1 MAKKRY
7 EKNPYAYA
15 VVNALC
21 CFARDYADSKADLE
35 KNPHDEHAMIVIDFC
50 MDFADWL
57 HDATGFSK
65 QQIGQMILKMTEEEM
80 LNEHA

>member
-21 CFARDYADSKADLE
+21 CFARDYADAKADLE
-35 KNPHDEHAMIVIDFC
+35 TNPHDEHAKIVINFC
-50 MDFADWL
+50 MDFAEWL
-57 HDATGFSK
+57 HEATGFRK
-65 QQIGQMILKMTEEEM
+65 EQIGQMILKMVEEEGSGKQ
-80 LNEHA
+80 A

>member
-1 MAKKRY
+1 MAKKRC

-21 CFARDYADSKADLE
+21 CFARDYADAKADLE
-35 KNPHDEHAMIVIDFC
+35 KNPRDERAMIVVDFC

-57 HDATGFSK
+57 HDATGFNR
-65 QQIGQMILKMTEEEM
+65 QQIGQMILKMAEEE
-80 LNEHA
+80 NADDQA

>member
-21 CFARDYADSKADLE
+21 CFARDYADAKSDLE
-35 KNPHDEHAMIVIDFC
+35 KKPGDEHAKIVINFC

-57 HDATGFSK
+57 HDATGFSR
-65 QQIGQMILKMTEEEM
+65 QQIGQMILKMAEEE
-80 LNEHA
+80 ESDDQS

>member
-1 MAKKRY
+1 MAKRY

-21 CFARDYADSKADLE
+21 CFARDYADAKADIE
-35 KNPHDEHAMIVIDFC
+35 KNPADEHAKIVIGFC

-57 HDATGFSK
+57 HDSTGFRK
-65 QQIGQMILKMTEEEM
+65 EQIGQMILKMVDEEGACEQ
-80 LNEHA
+80 A